1 VQTPRLAAALGVA
14 AGVIGAAACGAA
26 NVRPYITPFPGAPRD
41 TVRGDPAV
49 IVPHLVRLLT
59 AESIAVR
66 IASPE
71 EGYIESRWRDLRELG
86 VTGPFSYGPE
96 VRYRFWVDPVG
107 QGRTQV
113 IGEVAGRRTVDP
125 SLPERL
131 REVLLPA
138 EHPGREILQRIM
150 AAVRERYQ

>member
-1 VQTPRLAAALGVA
+1 MTARRAAALGVA

-26 NVRPYITPFPGAPRD
+26 NIRPYITSFPGAPRD

-49 IVPHLVRLLT
+49 IVPHLVRLLA
-59 AESIAVR
+59 AESIAVK

-86 VTGPFSYGPE
+86 ATGPFPYGPE
-96 VRYRFWVDPVG
+96 VRYRFWVDPLG
-107 QGRTQV
+107 LGRTQV
-113 IGEVAGRRTVDP
+113 IGEVVGRGTVDP

-138 EHPGREILQRIM
+138 EHRGRALLDSIM
-150 AAVRERYQ
+150 SAVRERYQ